1 MENDVAAT
9 ARITASIRARETAR
23 PDALFRDPLAEVLA
37 GHAAMAAMQA
47 MPEAVRERSSMYTVI
62 RTRVF
67 DDWLLTTLGPGRGV
81 AQVVLLGAG
90 FDSRAFRLDWPPG
103 VHLWELDQ
111 VSLLAAKEAILTRA
125 AAIPGCQRSTLAV
138 DFADAAWRTTVGRSP
153 GSCARVIG
161 GRTSAGSPP
170 SPACLACR
178 CRCSHSSSRAAPDRA
193 PCPWRSACVAPT
205 RTAALTNPLKH

>member
-67 DDWLLTTLGPGRGV
+67 DDWLLTTLGPGARGRAGRAVGRRLRQSCLQARLAARRSSMGAGSGV
-81 AQVVLLGAG
+81 A
-90 FDSRAFRLDWPPG
+90 PG
-103 VHLWELDQ
+103 RQGGNSD
-111 VSLLAAKEAILTRA
+111 
-125 AAIPGCQRSTLAV
+125 
-138 DFADAAWRTTVGRSP
+138 P
-153 GSCARVIG
+153 GSCDTWVPALDAS
-161 GRTSAGSPP
+161 GRF
-170 SPACLACR
+170 R
-178 CRCSHSSSRAAPDRA
+178 
-193 PCPWRSACVAPT
+193 
-205 RTAALTNPLKH
+205 